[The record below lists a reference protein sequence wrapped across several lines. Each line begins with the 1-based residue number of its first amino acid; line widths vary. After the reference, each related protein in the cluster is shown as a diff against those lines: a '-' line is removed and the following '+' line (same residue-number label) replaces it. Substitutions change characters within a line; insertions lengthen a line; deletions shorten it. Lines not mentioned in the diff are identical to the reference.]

1 MNLDTTLKVLQI
13 VLGEAKT
20 TNDCDI
26 TTSYADSTSSSFTLG
41 NNNVKSNG
49 TTVVTVVAA
58 PGDSATQRQVKEVRL
73 FNNDTVSHTVT
84 LQLYDGTST
93 WIIGPG
99 KQTVPGGASFIY
111 TPDSA
116 VGASGSGVV
125 LVVVQA
131 GPFLASGTITTSGTI
146 NNSITSLTANAI
158 LLGAGT
164 AAVAPLGSLGTA
176 TTVLHGNAAGPPAF
190 GPVNLA
196 TDVSGLLPFANFA
209 TLAAL
214 SLFGNS
220 GTVGA
225 AGGNIAIGTNLSLTA
240 GGTLNATV
248 GTTTIAATSLFGNPG
263 TVAAAGSSI
272 AIGTNL
278 TLSALGTLSSTAPG
292 TGTVTQVVAQGGPF
306 LANGTIT
313 ASGTINNST
322 ASLTPHGVLLGE
334 GTGAAVATAAGT
346 DGQLLIATSAADP
359 AFTSMSGDATITKA
373 GVIAVTKIGGATA
386 ATAAN
391 TGAVLT
397 SGTVQINNSMTLNG
411 TAGGTLTLA
420 PTTGT
425 TDVVINMP
433 AAGGT
438 VTLAYSGAFARQ
450 RMEVD
455 IKQGVTAG
463 ALVLNVG
470 TVNGYIFS
478 TSLPSYTIT
487 PLPNSID
494 TLIFIAPTTAYTR
507 VMAINQGFTS

>member
-84 LQLYDGTST
+84 LQLFDGTST

-99 KQTVPGGASFIY
+99 KQTVPGGASFVY
-111 TPDSA
+111 TPDSGF
-116 VGASGSGVV
+116 GASGAAGVV
-125 LVVVQA
+125 LVVAQA

-146 NNSITSLTANAI
+146 DNSITSLTANAI

-176 TTVLHGNAAGPPAF
+176 TTVLHGNVSGPPTF
-190 GPVNLA
+190 GAVALA
-196 TDVSGLLPFANFA
+196 ADVSGLLPFANFA

-225 AGGNIAIGTNLSLTA
+225 TGGNIAIGTNLSLTV
-240 GGTLNATV
+240 GGTLNATG
-248 GTTTIAATSLFGNPG
+248 GTATIAATSLFGNPG

-272 AIGTNL
+272 AIGTNI
-278 TLSALGTLSSTAPG
+278 TLSPTGTLSVTAPG

-373 GVIAVTKIGGATA
+373 GAITVTKAGGTTIPTVAGLGININGATISAHNQITIAATAGVNPITPTGSLTSVLVNGPATGGACTLTVGAASGVDQTIKINISQGATA
-386 ATAAN
+386 ATWTLG
-391 TGAVLT
+391 TGFAF
-397 SGTVQINNSMTLNG
+397 
-411 TAGGTLTLA
+411 
-420 PTTGT
+420 GT
-425 TDVVINMP
+425 TIPSFTATAVAGKRDVI
-433 AAGGT
+433 AA
-438 VTLAYSGAFARQ
+438 
-450 RMEVD
+450 
-455 IKQGVTAG
+455 IC
-463 ALVLNVG
+463 NVG
-470 TVNGYIFS
+470 TVFDVS
-478 TSLPSYTIT
+478 
-487 PLPNSID
+487 
-494 TLIFIAPTTAYTR
+494 
-507 VMAINQGFTS
+507 AILQGMSP

>member
-99 KQTVPGGASFIY
+99 KQTVPVGASFIY

-176 TTVLHGNAAGPPAF
+176 TTVLHGNVSGPPTF
-190 GPVNLA
+190 GPVALA
-196 TDVSGLLPFANFA
+196 ADVSGLLPFANFG
-209 TLAAL
+209 TLAPS
-214 SLFGNS
+214 SLFGNAA
-220 GTVGA
+220 TIGA
-225 AGGNIAIGTNLSLTA
+225 TGGNIAIGAN
-240 GGTLNATV
+240 
-248 GTTTIAATSLFGNPG
+248 I
-263 TVAAAGSSI
+263 
-272 AIGTNL
+272 
-278 TLSALGTLSSTAPG
+278 TLSPTGTLSVTAPG

-313 ASGTINNST
+313 ATGTINNSV
-322 ASLTPHGVLLGE
+322 ASLTPHGVVLAE
-334 GTGAAVATAAGT
+334 GTSAVVATAAGT

-359 AFTSMSGDATITKA
+359 AFTSMTGDATITKA
-373 GVIAVTKIGGATA
+373 GAITVTKAGGTTIPTVPGLGININGATISAHNQITIAATAGINPITPTGSLTSVLVNGPAAGGSCTLTVGAASGVDQSIKINISQGATA
-386 ATAAN
+386 ATWTLG
-391 TGAVLT
+391 TGFAF
-397 SGTVQINNSMTLNG
+397 
-411 TAGGTLTLA
+411 
-420 PTTGT
+420 GT
-425 TDVVINMP
+425 TIPSFTATAVAGKRDVI
-433 AAGGT
+433 AA
-438 VTLAYSGAFARQ
+438 
-450 RMEVD
+450 
-455 IKQGVTAG
+455 IC
-463 ALVLNVG
+463 NVG
-470 TVNGYIFS
+470 TVFDVAAV
-478 TSLPSYTIT
+478 L
-487 PLPNSID
+487 
-494 TLIFIAPTTAYTR
+494 
-507 VMAINQGFTS
+507 QGM